1 MQAMNRIIIDRNMA
15 DVAKANLTSSTR
27 LIDDV
32 GLDSVGML
40 DLITAVEK
48 QFDITIS
55 LEDLEIES
63 LNEAGAFVSLVGRK
77 LAEKV

>member
-1 MQAMNRIIIDRNMA
+1 MA
-15 DVAKANLTSSTR
+15 DGNKANLTSDTR

-32 GLDSVGML
+32 GLDSVGLL

-48 QFDITIS
+48 RFHITIS

-63 LNEAGAFVSLVGRK
+63 LNHSGEFASLVQRK
-77 LAEKV
+77 LATTDCS

>member
-1 MQAMNRIIIDRNMA
+1 MTRIIIDRDMA
-15 DVAKANLTSSTR
+15 DTAKANLTGSTR

-63 LNEAGAFVSLVGRK
+63 LNDAGAFVSLVRRK
-77 LAEKV
+77 LAEKT